1 MAVDPPTVVAERGA
15 ARGAP
20 RGEMRSLTALAA
32 LGVLVVLLEVTVM
45 PYIQVADGIPDL
57 ICGWVVAVG
66 VLRGPLVGGVAGFCA
81 GLLAELTAPVGTLG
95 VLALLYLAV
104 GAFCGRYTDRP
115 EAAGL
120 VLPLSLMVVAA
131 GFVQV
136 GYAVTQALL
145 GTDVSPAR
153 TVIHLLLPQMA
164 LTALLGPP
172 VLLVVRRV
180 LKEPR
185 TLEPYLMSRS

>member
-1 MAVDPPTVVAERGA
+1 MALESPTVRAERGA
-15 ARGAP
+15 GRGVL
-20 RGEMRSLTALAA
+20 RGEVRSMAALAA
-32 LGVLVVLLEVTVM
+32 LGVLVVLLEVTTM
-45 PYIQVADGIPDL
+45 PYIRIADGIPDL

-66 VLRGPLVGGVAGFCA
+66 VLRGPLVGGVAGFGA

-104 GAFCGRYTDRP
+104 GAFCGRYTERP
-115 EAAGL
+115 EAAGV
-120 VLPLSLMVVAA
+120 VLPLGLMVVAA

-136 GYAVTQALL
+136 GYAITQALL
-145 GTDVSPAR
+145 GADVSPAR
-153 TVIHLLLPQMA
+153 TVIRLLIPQMA

-172 VLLVVRRV
+172 VLLVIRRV

-185 TLEPYLMSRS
+185 TLEPYTVAR

>member
-1 MAVDPPTVVAERGA
+1 MAGDAPAAAAPP
-15 ARGAP
+15 GAP
-20 RGEMRSLTALAA
+20 KSETRALAA
-32 LGVLVVLLEVTVM
+32 LGALVVLVVLLEVTVM
-45 PYIQVADGIPDL
+45 PYVQVADGVPDL

-104 GAFCGRYTDRP
+104 GAFAGRYTERP

-136 GYAVTQALL
+136 GYALFQVLL
-145 GTDVSPAR
+145 GTEVSAAR
-153 TVIHLLLPQMA
+153 VVIRLLVPQMA

-172 VLLVVRRV
+172 VLLAVRKV
-180 LKEPR
+180 LRDPR
-185 TLEPYLMSRS
+185 TLEPYVVGR

>member
-1 MAVDPPTVVAERGA
+1 MAGDAPTVVADRRA
-15 ARGAP
+15 ARVTPG
-20 RGEMRSLTALAA
+20 GDMRSLVALAA

-104 GAFCGRYTDRP
+104 GAFCGRYTERP

-120 VLPLSLMVVAA
+120 VVPLSLMVVAA

-145 GTDVSPAR
+145 GADVSPAR
-153 TVIHLLLPQMA
+153 TVIRLLVPQMA

-172 VLLVVRRV
+172 VLLAVRRV

-185 TLEPYLMSRS
+185 T